1 MPDDLTQ
8 TATPTPA
15 EREEPQAP
23 VAPRRPAPRTHHG
36 ETVDDDYE
44 WLRDKES
51 PEVVAHLEAEN
62 AYTEARLAHLEP
74 LRERIFEEIKARTL
88 ETDLSVPVRQGAH
101 WYYAR
106 TVEGSQ
112 YPIRARAPI
121 DASLGSDAPSSWVP
135 PVLEPGVPVPGEQ
148 VLLDDN
154 VEAEG
159 HDFFSLGS
167 FDVSVDGTR
176 LAYAVDVVGDERYT
190 LRIRDLDTGT
200 DLVDEVPGTFPGA
213 VFSPDGRYVFYPTVD
228 DAWRPW
234 RVWRHEVGTPATQ
247 DVVVFE
253 EPDERYWVGV
263 GVSRSQR
270 FVQIDVGSKI
280 TSETWL
286 IDAADPTGEA
296 RVVWP
301 RREGVEYTVE
311 HAVLPATWLPADP
324 ADVSRPGAGT
334 GDDHLVGGRQAQ
346 GRDVLL
352 VLHNDGAENFEL
364 VVTGVPDGGASA
376 GGPAGPGDATVV
388 VPHDPETRL
397 EGVDAFAGH
406 LVVSYRRD
414 ALSRVGVIDLAS
426 TEPPRPAGL
435 PTPIRTGDT
444 PAPSHDHWHVH
455 EVAFD
460 EPLYTAALAGNPEWD
475 QPNVRLSYASFVT
488 PSTVYDLRVETDE
501 LTLLKQ
507 QPVLGGYDAADY
519 VQRREWATAE
529 DGTQVPVSL
538 VWRRDAVGLDA
549 TGTGAEPAPL
559 LLYGYG
565 SYEISID
572 PGFSVSR
579 LSLLDRGVVFAVAH
593 VRGGGEMGRR
603 WYDEG
608 KTLAKRTTFTD
619 FVAVARH
626 LVDAGW
632 TSPERLVAQGG
643 SAGGLLMGAVT
654 NLAPELFAGVLAQ
667 VPFVDALTSILD
679 PSLPLTVVEWD
690 EWGDPLHDPE
700 VYRYMRTYTPYE
712 NVPDDASHY
721 PRILAVTSL
730 HDTRVLYVE
739 PAKWVARLRAAG
751 APALLKIEMHAGHG
765 GVSGRYEG
773 WREVAYED
781 AWVLDVLGLAG
792 R

>member
-1 MPDDLTQ
+1 MSDDVI
-8 TATPTPA
+8 APSSTPVTRPGDRPGAAPVTPPVA
-15 EREEPQAP
+15 AP
-23 VAPRRPAPRTHHG
+23 VAPRRPTTRTHHG
-36 ETVDDDYE
+36 ETTTDDYE

-62 AYTEARLAHLEP
+62 AWTESRLAHLAP
-74 LRERIFEEIKARTL
+74 LRERIFEEIKGRTL
-88 ETDLSVPVRQGAH
+88 ETDLSVPVRQGDH

-106 TVEGSQ
+106 TVEGRQ
-112 YPIRARAPI
+112 YPLHARAPI
-121 DASLGSDAPSSWVP
+121 DAGATDDLDAVAGAWVP
-135 PVLEPGVPVPGEQ
+135 PVLEPGAPVPGEQ

-167 FDVSVDGTR
+167 FDVSVDGR
-176 LAYAVDVVGDERYT
+176 LLAYAVDVVGDERYT
-190 LRIRDLDTGT
+190 LRVRDLTTGE
-200 DLVDEVPGTFPGA
+200 DLPDVVPGTFPGA

-234 RVWRHEVGTPATQ
+234 RVWRHEVGTPATD
-247 DVVVFE
+247 DVVVLE

-270 FVQIDVGSKI
+270 FVQIELGSKI

-286 IDAADPTGEA
+286 IDAADPAGEP

-311 HAVLPATWLPADP
+311 HAVVPSTWLPA
-324 ADVSRPGAGT
+324 ADHDLEDGKAPGTTLGSGSAT
-334 GDDHLVGGRQAQ
+334 EARH
-346 GRDVLL
+346 DVLL

-364 VVTGVPDGGASA
+364 AVVDVPGTSGPDDEGAA
-376 GGPAGPGDATVV
+376 ATGPAGARVV
-388 VPHDPETRL
+388 VPHDPATRL

-406 LVVSYRRD
+406 LVLSYRRD
-414 ALSRVGVIDLAS
+414 ALSRVGLVDLTAPG
-426 TEPPRPAGL
+426 EPWRV
-435 PTPIRTGDT
+435 R
-444 PAPSHDHWHVH
+444 
-455 EVAFD
+455 EVELD
-460 EPLYTAALAGNPEWD
+460 EPLFTAGLGPNPEWD
-475 QPNVRLSYASFVT
+475 QPTVRLSSTSFVT
-488 PSTVYDLRVETDE
+488 PATVYDLHVATAE
-501 LTLLKQ
+501 LTLLKR
-507 QPVLGGYDAADY
+507 QPVLGGYDPADY
-519 VQRREWATAE
+519 VQRRDWATAE
-529 DGTQVPVSL
+529 DGTQVPISL
-538 VWRRDAVGLDA
+538 VWRRDALGLDA

-572 PGFSVSR
+572 PAFSVSR

-593 VRGGGEMGRR
+593 VRGGGEMGRG
-603 WYDEG
+603 WYDDG
-608 KTLAKRTTFTD
+608 KMLAKTNTFTD

-626 LVDAGW
+626 LVETGW
-632 TSPERLVAQGG
+632 TSPERMVAQGG

-654 NLAPELFAGVLAQ
+654 NLAPDLFAGVLAQ

-700 VYRYMRTYTPYE
+700 VYRYMRSYTPYE
-712 NVPDDASHY
+712 NVPDDASHF

-730 HDTRVLYVE
+730 NDTRVLYVE

-751 APALLKIEMHAGHG
+751 APALLRIEMNAGHG
-765 GVSGRYEG
+765 GVSGRYDA
-773 WREVAYED
+773 WREIAYED
-781 AWVLDVLGLAG
+781 AWVLDVLGLAA

>member
-8 TATPTPA
+8 TATSPTPA
-15 EREEPQAP
+15 HGEGPAAP

-36 ETVDDDYE
+36 ETVVDDYE

-62 AYTEARLAHLEP
+62 AYTEAQLAHLAP

-88 ETDLSVPVRQGAH
+88 ETDLSVPVRQGAY
-101 WYYAR
+101 WYYSR

-112 YPIRARAPI
+112 YPVRARAPI
-121 DASLGSDAPSSWVP
+121 DASLGSDAPSAWVP

-154 VEAEG
+154 VEARG
-159 HDFFSLGS
+159 HEFFSLGS
-167 FDVSVDGTR
+167 FDVSADGTR

-190 LRIRDLDTGT
+190 LRVRDLTTGT
-200 DLVDEVPGTFPGA
+200 DLADEVPGTFPGA
-213 VFSPDGRYVFYPTVD
+213 TFSPDGRYVFYPTVD

-253 EPDERYWVGV
+253 EPDERFWVGV
-263 GVSRSQR
+263 GVTRSQR

-286 IDAADPTGEA
+286 IDADDPTGEP

-311 HAVLPATWLPADP
+311 HAVLPPEWVPADH
-324 ADVSRPGAGT
+324 ADVSRPEAGT
-334 GDDHLVGGRQAQ
+334 GDDRMVGGRGAA
-346 GRDVLL
+346 GRDALL
-352 VLHNDGAENFEL
+352 VLHNEGAENFEL
-364 VVTGVPDGGASA
+364 VVTGVP
-376 GGPAGPGDATVV
+376 GPGAPLDPADATVV
-388 VPHDPETRL
+388 VPHDPATRL
-397 EGVDAFAGH
+397 EAVDAFAGH
-406 LVVSYRRD
+406 LVVSFRRD
-414 ALSRVGVIDLAS
+414 ALSRVGVVDLAAD
-426 TEPPRPAGL
+426 EPTRPAGL
-435 PTPIRTGDT
+435 PTPVRTGDT
-444 PAPSHDHWHVH
+444 PAPGDPWHVR

-460 EPLYTAALAGNPEWD
+460 EPLYTVALAGNPEWE
-475 QPNVRLSYASFVT
+475 QPNVRLSYTSFVT
-488 PSTVYDLRVETDE
+488 PSTVYDLRVETGG

-572 PGFSVSR
+572 PGFSISR

-608 KTLAKRTTFTD
+608 KTLAKRNTFTD

-690 EWGDPLHDPE
+690 EWGDPLHDAE
-700 VYRYMRTYTPYE
+700 VYRYMRTYSPYE

-721 PRILAVTSL
+721 PRILAVTSF

-781 AWVLDVLGLAG
+781 AWALDVLGLAG
-792 R
+792 

>member
-1 MPDDLTQ
+1 M
-8 TATPTPA
+8 
-15 EREEPQAP
+15 
-23 VAPRRPAPRTHHG
+23 
-36 ETVDDDYE
+36 
-44 WLRDKES
+44 
-51 PEVVAHLEAEN
+51 
-62 AYTEARLAHLEP
+62 
-74 LRERIFEEIKARTL
+74 
-88 ETDLSVPVRQGAH
+88 
-101 WYYAR
+101 
-106 TVEGSQ
+106 
-112 YPIRARAPI
+112 
-121 DASLGSDAPSSWVP
+121 
-135 PVLEPGVPVPGEQ
+135 
-148 VLLDDN
+148 
-154 VEAEG
+154 
-159 HDFFSLGS
+159 
-167 FDVSVDGTR
+167 
-176 LAYAVDVVGDERYT
+176 
-190 LRIRDLDTGT
+190 
-200 DLVDEVPGTFPGA
+200 
-213 VFSPDGRYVFYPTVD
+213 
-228 DAWRPW
+228 
-234 RVWRHEVGTPATQ
+234 
-247 DVVVFE
+247 
-253 EPDERYWVGV
+253 
-263 GVSRSQR
+263 
-270 FVQIDVGSKI
+270 
-280 TSETWL
+280 
-286 IDAADPTGEA
+286 
-296 RVVWP
+296 
-301 RREGVEYTVE
+301 
-311 HAVLPATWLPADP
+311 
-324 ADVSRPGAGT
+324 
-334 GDDHLVGGRQAQ
+334 
-346 GRDVLL
+346 
-352 VLHNDGAENFEL
+352 
-364 VVTGVPDGGASA
+364 
-376 GGPAGPGDATVV
+376 
-388 VPHDPETRL
+388 
-397 EGVDAFAGH
+397 
-406 LVVSYRRD
+406 
-414 ALSRVGVIDLAS
+414 
-426 TEPPRPAGL
+426 
-435 PTPIRTGDT
+435 
-444 PAPSHDHWHVH
+444 H

-460 EPLYTAALAGNPEWD
+460 EPLYTAALGANPEWD
-475 QPNVRLSYASFVT
+475 QPNVRLSYTSFVT

-572 PGFSVSR
+572 PGFSISR
-579 LSLLDRGVVFAVAH
+579 LSLLDRGVVFVVAH

-690 EWGDPLHDPE
+690 EWGDPLHDPD

-721 PRILAVTSL
+721 PRILAVTSF

-781 AWVLDVLGLAG
+781 AWVLDVLGLAD